1 MAVLFYFDQR
11 FTEHDTGP
19 HHPERPSRLDAVF
32 SGINRY
38 QLDEALDRRDP
49 RPATDDELTLVHD
62 LGYVRALENFCLTGG
77 GNVDADTY
85 VSLESANIARL
96 AAGAGLDAIE
106 RLRNGESDSAFM
118 AVRPPGHHA
127 RPTRA
132 MGFCLYNNAAIAA
145 AALAQQGERVAV
157 VDFDAHH
164 GNGTQHV
171 FYADARVAYVSLHE
185 WPLYPG
191 TGRLEETGTG
201 PGAGTTCNVPLPS
214 GATGDVYL
222 MAFDEVVAPFV
233 ERFSPGWVLL
243 SAGFDAHR
251 DDPITGLGLSAGDFA
266 DITARV
272 AELAPRGRL
281 IAFLEGGYDLAGL
294 RHSVQ
299 AALPALL
306 GEHEGPRERVEAATG
321 GGPGRVSVE
330 AVVQHWRAMV
340 GS

>member
-1 MAVLFYFDQR
+1 MLLVASDPVFG
-11 FTEHDTGP
+11 EHDTGP
-19 HHPERPSRLDAVF
+19 GHPERASRLRAVGDGIRRSKVADAVLVLEH
-32 SGINRY
+32 RAARRDELERVHRADY
-38 QLDEALDRRDP
+38 LDE
-49 RPATDDELTLVHD
+49 
-62 LGYVRALENFCLTGG
+62 LEERCAAGG
-77 GNVDADTY
+77 GFLDADTV
-85 VSLESANIARL
+85 VSAGSWRAARA
-96 AAGAGLDAIE
+96 AAGAGLAAVDA
-106 RLRNGESDSAFM
+106 LRRGDADAAFL

-127 RPTRA
+127 LPDRA
-132 MGFCLYNNAAIAA
+132 MGFCLVNNVAVTA
-145 AALAQQGERVAV
+145 AALAAGGERVCV

-191 TGRLEETGTG
+191 TGRMEETGTG
-201 PGAGTTCNVPLPS
+201 RGAGTTCNVPLPS

-222 MAFDEVVAPFV
+222 MALDEVVAPFV

-272 AELAPRGRL
+272 ADLAPRGRL

-330 AVVQHWRAMV
+330 AVVQHWRAVV